1 MSVEREEQPS
11 RAPAA
16 HRLVSAGRLLWLV
29 LGIAAVAAVATNLGE
44 LKGIAHTVA
53 SARWGFIAAAAGV
66 EVLFVVNLALF
77 YMTTFRATGVR
88 ADPRRFLLLTSASHF
103 VNLTSKTGGLGGIA
117 LYLQESRRTGQSPV
131 RASAAYMIAY
141 ALGYAAFFIV
151 LILAL
156 VLLYARGSLKPIEV
170 AASVVIL
177 CIIAGVG
184 TVIASSLRSQES
196 LERLYLLA
204 ARPVNFVARLLR
216 RQPFVDSEAAH
227 TTTTELYEAVT
238 HVRQHPRRYVLPAF
252 HALGVEMLSA
262 GILYLMALSQ
272 RANIGFEAALAAYA
286 ISLLFSMIAITPSGL
301 GFVEASLSVL
311 LVSFGMSTHPAIAV
325 ALGYRLFEFWLPVLL
340 GALSLLILRYV
351 QPETMAS

>member
-16 HRLVSAGRLLWLV
+16 HRLVSAGRLLWLA
-29 LGIAAVAAVATNLGE
+29 LAIAAAIAVATNVGE
-44 LKGIAHTVA
+44 LKGVAHTVA

-77 YMTTFRATGVR
+77 YTTTFRASGVH

-103 VNLTSKTGGLGGIA
+103 VNLASKTGGLGGIA
-117 LYLQESRRTGQSPV
+117 LYLRESRRTGESPV
-131 RASAAYMIAY
+131 RVGAAYMIAY
-141 ALGYAAFFIV
+141 ALGYAAFFVV

-156 VLLYARGSLKPIEV
+156 VLLYARGSLKPVEV
-170 AASVVIL
+170 AASAVIV
-177 CIIAGVG
+177 CIVAGLG
-184 TVIASSLRSQES
+184 TAIASGLRSQES

-204 ARPVNFVARLLR
+204 ARPLNFVARLVR
-216 RQPFVDSEAAH
+216 RRPLVDSEAAH
-227 TTTTELYEAVT
+227 KTTTELYEAAT
-238 HVRQHPRRYVLPAF
+238 YMRQHPRRYVLPAF
-252 HALGVEMLSA
+252 HALGVEVLSA
-262 GILYLMALSQ
+262 AILYLMALSQ

-311 LVSFGMSTHPAIAV
+311 LVSFGMSPHPAIAA
-325 ALGYRLFEFWLPVLL
+325 ALEYRLFEFWLPVLL
-340 GALSLLILRYV
+340 GALSLLMLRYV
-351 QPETMAS
+351 QPETMAP